1 MSHRSYGLICPAC
14 GASGS
19 PEFFLGEISK
29 RTAILHALQL
39 PHPLALQVQAYVG
52 LFRPPSRAQSI
63 ERVEKLLSELLE
75 FIQAG
80 TVTRDRRT
88 VPCSIEVWKAAIDV
102 VLEQARNGKL
112 STPLK
117 DHGYLLAVALSKA
130 EEVAAEAERQAEEKK
145 RNQPRLGIRN
155 GLQPVGYDAQQAFE
169 KEVEQLRKK
178 GIVKEKDA

>member
-130 EEVAAEAERQAEEKK
+130 DEVAAEAERKTEEAK
-145 RNQPRLGIRN
+145 RNQPRLGVRS
-155 GLQPVGYDAQQAFE
+155 GLVPVGYSAEEAFK
-169 KEVEQLRKK
+169 KEVAELKK
-178 GIVKEKDA
+178 RGIVKEKPV